1 MAAGLYPSYM
11 KRLFLRLVGVLLVFA
26 AAAAGGFAWWAHQPL
41 GLSASPIEVI
51 IKPNSGVASVGR
63 QIQRGGVAMDP
74 RLFQLLARITGHG
87 ADLKAGGYQFE
98 TGVTPLDV
106 IEKLARGEVTH
117 YVVTVIEGWEFRKMR
132 AAVDASPALKHDTQ
146 NMSDADLMKAIG
158 AAETSPEGLFFP
170 DTYLFA
176 RGSSDIELYKH
187 AYRAMQK
194 RLNDAWTARA
204 PDLPYKTPYEALVMA
219 SIVEKET
226 GQAAERPMIAAVF
239 VNRLRKN
246 MMLQTDPTVIYG
258 VGPAFDG
265 NLRKK
270 DLLTDTP
277 YNTYT
282 RTGLPPTPIAL
293 PGLASLAAATTPAPT
308 DALYFV
314 ARGDGS
320 SHFSSSLPEHNRAVD
335 KYQRGKP

>member
-1 MAAGLYPSYM
+1 M
-11 KRLFLRLVGVLLVFA
+11 KRIVLRLVGVLLVLA
-26 AAAAGGFAWWAHQPL
+26 LAAAGGFAWWAHQPV
-41 GLSASPIEVI
+41 GLSASPVEVI
-51 IKPNSGVASVGR
+51 IKPSSGVASIGR

-74 RLFQLLARITGHG
+74 RLFQLLARDTGHG

-98 TGVTPLDV
+98 TGITPLEI
-106 IEKLARGEVTH
+106 IEKLVKGEVTH

-132 AAVDASPALKHDTQ
+132 AVVDANPALRHDTAG
-146 NMSDADLMKAIG
+146 MSDADLMKAIG
-158 AAETSPEGLFFP
+158 ATEPSPEGLFFP

-176 RGSSDIELYKH
+176 RGSSDVELYRH

-194 RLNDAWTARA
+194 RLNEAWNARA

-226 GQAAERPMIAAVF
+226 GQAVERPMIAAVF
-239 VNRLRKN
+239 INRLRKN

-258 VGPAFDG
+258 VGESFDG

-270 DLLTDTP
+270 DLQTDTP

-293 PGLASLAAATTPAPT
+293 PGIASLAAATTPAPS

-320 SHFSSSLPEHNRAVD
+320 SHFSNSLPEHNRAVD
-335 KYQRGKP
+335 KYQRGK

>member
-1 MAAGLYPSYM
+1 M
-11 KRLFLRLVGVLLVFA
+11 KRLFSRLVGALVVFA
-26 AAAAGGFAWWAHQPL
+26 VAAAGGFAWWAHQPL
-41 GLSASPIEVI
+41 TLSASPVEVI
-51 IKPNSGVASVGR
+51 VKPNSGVASVGR
-63 QIQRGGVAMDP
+63 QIQRGGVPMDP
-74 RLFQLLARITGHG
+74 RLFQLLARVTRHG

-106 IEKLARGEVTH
+106 IEKLARGEVSH

-132 AAVDASPALKHDTQ
+132 AAVDASPALRHDTRG
-146 NMSDADLMKAIG
+146 MTDAELMQAIG

-176 RGSSDIELYKH
+176 RGSSDIDLYKH

-194 RLNDAWTARA
+194 RLNDAWNARA
-204 PDLPYKTPYEALVMA
+204 PDLPYKKPYEALIMA

-226 GQAAERPMIAAVF
+226 GQAGERPMIAAVF

-258 VGPAFDG
+258 VGPTFDG
-265 NLRKK
+265 NLRKR
-270 DLLTDTP
+270 DLQADTP

>member
-1 MAAGLYPSYM
+1 M
-11 KRLFLRLVGVLLVFA
+11 KRLFLSLGLAVLVFA
-26 AAAAGGFAWWAHQPL
+26 LAAAGGFAWWANHPVAL
-41 GLSASPIEVI
+41 ARSPVEVV

-63 QIQRGGVAMDP
+63 QIQRGGVGMDP
-74 RLFQLLARITGHG
+74 RLFVLLARLTGHG
-87 ADLKAGGYQFE
+87 ADLKAGGYEFE
-98 TGVTPLDV
+98 TGATPLSIV
-106 IEKLARGEVTH
+106 AKVARGEVTH

-132 AAVDASPALKHDTQ
+132 AAVDASPALRHDTRG
-146 NMSDADLMKAIG
+146 MSDAELMKAIG
-158 AAETSPEGLFFP
+158 APEASPEGLFFP

-176 RGSSDIELYKH
+176 RGSSDLELYKH
-187 AYRAMQK
+187 AYRAMQR
-194 RLNDAWTARA
+194 RLNEAWNARS

-239 VNRLRKN
+239 INRLRKN
-246 MMLQTDPTVIYG
+246 MLLQTDPTVIYG
-258 VGPAFDG
+258 LGEAFDG
-265 NLRKK
+265 DLRKR
-270 DLLTDTP
+270 DLQADTP

-293 PGLASLAAATTPAPT
+293 PGLASLAAATTPAPS

-320 SHFSSSLPEHNRAVD
+320 SHFSNSLPEHNRAVD
-335 KYQRGKP
+335 KYQRGK